1 MTLQPENTS
10 RKLDNLGRI
19 VIPKGLRNRLGISD
33 GEDLEFFTTTI
44 DGVNYICLTNNHIDT
59 PRYREAALVLEEL
72 GIPIPKDLLNK
83 IK

>member
-19 VIPKGLRNRLGISD
+19 VIPKGIRNRLGIAD
-33 GEDLEFFTTTI
+33 GEDLEFFTATI
-44 DGVNYICLTNNHIDT
+44 NGVNYVCLTNNYVDV

-72 GIPIPKDLLNK
+72 GIPIPKELLAK